1 MNNVKDKAVANHK
14 SGLNC
19 AQSVLCALEDLT
31 GLDPETAKNISE
43 GFGGGLRCGEVC
55 GSVSGAVMALG
66 LAGEHPTAPL
76 AKNFCESFKAEFGCI
91 RCQELLDKFDGKG
104 HCDDFIMYCAE
115 KARDIL
121 KGEQ

>member
-1 MNNVKDKAVANHK
+1 MTAIEEKSTALHE

-19 AQSVLCALEDLT
+19 AQSVLGALEEYTHLN
-31 GLDPETAKNISE
+31 PETAKNISE

-76 AKNFCESFKAEFGCI
+76 SKELTAAFTEEFGCI
-91 RCQELLDKFDGKG
+91 RCEELLEKFGGKG
-104 HCDDFIMYCAE
+104 NCDAFIRFAASAAE
-115 KARDIL
+115 KIL
-121 KGEQ
+121 KK